1 MIATT
6 PESKPIECTPEE
18 ELLVNAYS
26 VLRQVKHYFAQL
38 EPSHSLRADTQTA
51 VRDFCLAFESKAP
64 KPPKSP
70 ALTQVTAASPDIRR
84 DVLLQVHEAAD
95 QLSQPTD

>member
-64 KPPKSP
+64 KPPKAGCPPKKTRVRP
-70 ALTQVTAASPDIRR
+70 AGPFPSHCL
-84 DVLLQVHEAAD
+84 
-95 QLSQPTD
+95 